1 MKHTSL
7 THTRPHARAIIV
19 SAPPAGGAP
28 MLGYRFHNH
37 RQGNHSLAIARSF
50 VGDTPTPPQLRSGAV
65 IGRGSVDLRFVF
77 AGSSSGPCS
86 LPPAPTGPAPPL
98 ASVALPLGAGRY
110 YRPYALPVSTSAP
123 FSLPSPSTAA
133 PSLRVGRA
141 KALPPTPRPTARS
154 APDGVRLAWWTV
166 VFGRCTLVPT
176 SLGCICQTPPWRIS
190 LRSSYVGATG
200 DTPPPAK
207 RYPYSRPQRLMAAPY
222 PLGAIAPRGER

>member
-1 MKHTSL
+1 
-7 THTRPHARAIIV
+7 
-19 SAPPAGGAP
+19 
-28 MLGYRFHNH
+28 MLGYRFHNR
-37 RQGNHSLAIARSF
+37 RQDNHSLAGARSF
-50 VGDTPTPPQLRSGAV
+50 VGGTPTPPKLRSGAV
-65 IGRGSVDLRFVF
+65 IGRGSVALRFVS
-77 AGSSSGPCS
+77 AGSASGPCS

-98 ASVALPLGAGRY
+98 ASVTLPLGSGRY
-110 YRPYALPVSTSAP
+110 YRPYALPVSTYAT

-154 APDGVRLAWWTV
+154 APYGVRLAWWPV
-166 VFGRCTLVPT
+166 LCAAGFVAPT
-176 SLGCICQTPPWRIS
+176 SLLRQMHTTPWRIS

-222 PLGAIAPRGER
+222 PLLPIGSRGER

>member
-1 MKHTSL
+1 
-7 THTRPHARAIIV
+7 
-19 SAPPAGGAP
+19 
-28 MLGYRFHNH
+28 MLGYRCHNH

-65 IGRGSVDLRFVF
+65 IGRGSVALRFVF

-141 KALPPTPRPTARS
+141 KALPPTPRPTARG
-154 APDGVRLAWWTV
+154 APNGVRLAWWSV
-166 VFGRCTLVPT
+166 LCAAGFVAPT
-176 SLGCICQTPPWRIS
+176 SLLRQVHTTPWCIS
-190 LRSSYVGATG
+190 LRSSYVGASG

>member
-1 MKHTSL
+1 
-7 THTRPHARAIIV
+7 
-19 SAPPAGGAP
+19 

-65 IGRGSVDLRFVF
+65 IGRGSVALRFVY
-77 AGSSSGPCS
+77 AVSASGPCS

-98 ASVALPLGAGRY
+98 ASVALPLGFGRY
-110 YRPYALPVSTSAP
+110 YRPSAFPVFTSAT

-154 APDGVRLAWWTV
+154 APNGVRLAWWPV
-166 VFGRCTLVPT
+166 VFGRCPLVPT
-176 SLGCICQTPPWRIS
+176 SLGGICQTPPWRIS
-190 LRSSYVGATG
+190 LRSSYVGASG

-222 PLGAIAPRGER
+222 PLLPIGRRGER